1 MLSALLCVVLD
12 EFLDVG
18 LGDQDL
24 GQDLV
29 GGRGPDERFGV
40 GVPVG
45 DVVADPA
52 DQCLD
57 GDEGA
62 AADRLAGDDAEP
74 VLD

>member
-1 MLSALLCVVLD
+1 LALLCVVLD

-29 GGRGPDERFGV
+29 GGGSPDEGFGV
-40 GVPVG
+40 AVPVG
-45 DVVADPA
+45 DVGPDPG
-52 DQCLD
+52 DQGLD
-57 GDEGA
+57 RGEGA
-62 AADRLAGDDAEP
+62 AADRLPGDDAEP